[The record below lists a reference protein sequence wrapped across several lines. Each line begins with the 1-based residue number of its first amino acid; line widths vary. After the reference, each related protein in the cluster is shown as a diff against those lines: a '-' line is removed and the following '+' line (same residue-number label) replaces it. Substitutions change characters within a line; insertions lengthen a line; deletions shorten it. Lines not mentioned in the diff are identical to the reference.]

1 MASNNGK
8 SKARGT
14 VQRPG
19 RGPQAPLIEK
29 IAQWIVIYRLPLA
42 AAMLAVAL
50 VLGFIGNISYLAA
63 QGEPASLWDISY
75 YTLRLVNPAAAPVQG
90 PVNIQIQIARL
101 LAAVAGFYI
110 AVEALLSIFRD
121 QVQSLR
127 IRGMRDHTLI
137 CGLGRKGLLLADA
150 YRMKG
155 EQVVVIERDGE
166 NPSIGHCIDQ
176 GIVVLKGNAVDPQF
190 LRKARVLRARR
201 LVSVCGSDGTNAE
214 VVLQARQIVS
224 GRVGRALACVAHIT
238 DRQLWAMLRDIELRM
253 GAPDTFRLTFFNIY
267 ESGARAMLYEY
278 PFFDPTAGNAVSTH
292 IFVVGLGRLGT
303 ALVVNSARRWKDS
316 DAGDGRRLR
325 VSVVDA
331 TAGKKLES
339 LRLGYP
345 RMEDACE
352 LRPVDVDVNSPEFE
366 KGEFLFSPDGR
377 CGADAVYIC
386 LGDESEALTAAL
398 QLNRRLKALKIPVI
412 VRMQTA
418 GGLSM
423 LLRDNPD
430 GEAGNGNLHAFP
442 LLEMTCTPE
451 SIWGGSANEM
461 LARAIHEE
469 YIRNAIRRGETPQTN
484 QSMVPWNKLP
494 ASLQES
500 SRNQA
505 EYITAKLRQ
514 FNYDFDM
521 TNDWE
526 ITPLQFTS
534 QEVEGM
540 ARLEHTRFVEERLRE
555 GWKLGPVKDA
565 GSKISPTL
573 IPWEDLSEME
583 KDKDRELVRGIPAF
597 LTVAGYSL
605 RRSGSRAVTDFT
617 GDGPG

>member
-1 MASNNGK
+1 MAGNNGN
-8 SKARGT
+8 SKAGGAIK
-14 VQRPG
+14 RPG
-19 RGPQAPLIEK
+19 KGPQAPLIEK
-29 IAQWIVIYRLPLA
+29 IAQWLVVYRLPMA
-42 AAMLAVAL
+42 AAMLAAAL
-50 VLGFIGNISYLAA
+50 VLGFLGNISYLSA
-63 QGEPASLWDISY
+63 QGEPASLWDVLY
-75 YTLRLVNPAAAPVQG
+75 FTLRLVNPAAAPVQG

-127 IRGMRDHTLI
+127 VRGMRNHTLI

-155 EQVVVIERDGE
+155 EHVVVIEKDGE
-166 NPSIGHCIDQ
+166 NPSVGHCIDR
-176 GIVVLKGNAVDPQF
+176 GIVVLKGNAADPQL

-224 GRVGRALACVAHIT
+224 GRVGRALACAAHIT
-238 DRQLWAMLRDIELRM
+238 DRRLWAMLRDVELRL
-253 GAPDTFRLTFFNIY
+253 GAPDVFRLSFFNIY

-278 PFFDPTAGNAVSTH
+278 PFFDPAVGRAVSPH

-303 ALVVNSARRWKDS
+303 SLVVNSARRWRDS
-316 DAGDGRRLR
+316 RAGDGRRLR
-325 VSVVDA
+325 VSMVDA
-331 TAGKKLES
+331 AAGKKLES

-345 RMEDACE
+345 LMEDACE

-366 KGEFLFSPDGR
+366 KGEFLFNPDGS
-377 CGADAVYIC
+377 CGAGAVYIC
-386 LGDESEALTAAL
+386 LGDESAALTAAL
-398 QLNRRLKALKIPVI
+398 QLNRTLKALKIPVI
-412 VRMQTA
+412 VRMQTV

-423 LLRDNPD
+423 LLRDGP
-430 GEAGNGNLHAFP
+430 EAGNGNLHAFS

-469 YIRNAIRRGETPQTN
+469 YIRNAVRRGETPDVN
-484 QSMVPWNKLP
+484 PSMVPWDRLP
-494 ASLQES
+494 GSLQES

-505 EYITAKLRQ
+505 EYITAKLHQ
-514 FNYDFDM
+514 FNYEFDM
-521 TNDWE
+521 TGDWDV
-526 ITPLQFTS
+526 TPLLFKE
-534 QEVEGM
+534 QEVESM
-540 ARLEHTRFVEERLRE
+540 ARMEHTRVVEERLRE

-565 GSKISPTL
+565 ASKISPTL
-573 IPWEDLSEME
+573 IPWADLSEME

-597 LTVAGYSL
+597 LAAAGYSL
-605 RRSGSRAVTDFT
+605 RRSGSSSVTDYT
-617 GDGPG
+617 SDGPG

>member
-1 MASNNGK
+1 MTGNNGD
-8 SKARGT
+8 SKPGGAVR
-14 VQRPG
+14 RPG
-19 RGPQAPLIEK
+19 KGPQAPLMERVAK
-29 IAQWIVIYRLPLA
+29 WIVSYRLPLA
-42 AAMLAVAL
+42 AALLGAAL
-50 VLGFIGNISYLAA
+50 ILGFMGNLSYLSE
-63 QGEPASLWDISY
+63 QGEITSLWDVSY
-75 YTLRLVNPAAAPVQG
+75 YTLRLVNPATTPLPG
-90 PVNIQIQIARL
+90 PLNTDIRIARL

-110 AVEALLSIFRD
+110 AIEALLSIFRD

-127 IRGMRDHTLI
+127 VRGMRDHTLI
-137 CGLGRKGLLLADA
+137 CGMGRKGLLLADA

-155 EQVVVIERDGE
+155 EHVVVIESDGN
-166 NPSIGHCIDQ
+166 NPSIGHCIDS
-176 GIVVLKGNAVDPQF
+176 GIVVLKGNAADPQ
-190 LRKARVLRARR
+190 LLHKARVLWARR
-201 LVSVCGSDGTNAE
+201 LISVCGSDGTNAE
-214 VVLQARQIVS
+214 VVLQARHIVS

-238 DRQLWAMLRDIELRM
+238 DRQLWVMLRDIELRM
-253 GAPDTFRLTFFNIY
+253 GAPDVFRLSFFNIY
-267 ESGARAMLYEY
+267 ESGARVMLYEY
-278 PFFDPTAGNAVSTH
+278 PFFDPAADRAVSPH

-303 ALVVNSARRWKDS
+303 SLVVNSARRWRDS
-316 DAGDGRRLR
+316 RAGDSRRLR
-325 VSVVDA
+325 VSVVDPA
-331 TAGKKLES
+331 AGKKLES

-352 LRPVDVDVNSPEFE
+352 LRPVDVDMNSPEFE
-366 KGEFLFSPDGR
+366 KGEFLFNPDGN
-377 CGADAVYIC
+377 CGAGAVYIC
-386 LGDESEALTAAL
+386 LGDESAALTAAL

-451 SIWGGSANEM
+451 SILGGGANEM

-469 YIRNAIRRGETPQTN
+469 YIRNAVRRGETHQTN

-521 TNDWE
+521 TGDWDV
-526 ITPLQFTS
+526 TPLQFKA

-540 ARLEHTRFVEERLRE
+540 ARMEHTRFVEERLRE

-573 IPWEDLSEME
+573 IPWADLSEME

-597 LTVAGYSL
+597 LAAAGYSL
-605 RRSGSRAVTDFT
+605 RRSGSSAVTDFT
-617 GDGPG
+617 GDGQC